1 MPDSRRPTRET
12 FEVLEVPPRPARD
25 IAGEAVA
32 DVDFAISR
40 LTHWNVRVP
49 TDSRLHQAREILAE
63 AAESGTLIPRHRG
76 DDQGLR
82 ALELAFDYAAIADTL
97 PQKTIAALR
106 RELESSLAGPLDPPD
121 AARGPQQLQ
130 AQFVVRAAF
139 VRAGLS
145 PSHPSPQVGVS
156 NPDLLLE
163 NGVSTYA
170 IEVKRPKAMHNVVPR
185 MIDARDQLANFGRP
199 GGILVDVT
207 DCLRGVPPEQV
218 GDEVWR
224 LAVQLYDEV
233 FLERGGFRQEASHIM
248 LAGTFGRLSWETTDY
263 ESHAMVNVHTVS
275 VISIFA
281 DARNTIRDHRAR
293 WIRSSFQNGLEAL
306 YRTIRERGQPET

>member
-1 MPDSRRPTRET
+1 MTDSRQPTRDS
-12 FEVLEVPPRPARD
+12 FEQLEVPPRPVRE

-32 DVDFAISR
+32 DINYAIQR
-40 LTHWNVRVP
+40 LTQWSVRVP
-49 TDSRLHQAREILAE
+49 ADSRLHQARGILAE
-63 AAESGTLIPRHRG
+63 AAETGTLIPRHRG
-76 DDQGLR
+76 DDLGLR

-97 PQKTIAALR
+97 PQATIASIR
-106 RELESSLAGPLDPPD
+106 RELESSLVGPLDPPE

-145 PSHPSPQVGVS
+145 PSHPTPRPGVS

-163 NGVSTYA
+163 NGASTYA
-170 IEVKRPKAMHNVVPR
+170 IEVKRPKVMHNVVPR
-185 MIDARDQLANFGRP
+185 MIDARDQIADYGLP

-207 DCLRGVPPEQV
+207 DCLRGIAPDRV

-224 LAVQLYDEV
+224 LALRLYDEV
-233 FLERGGFRQEASHIM
+233 FMERGGFRQESSHIM
-248 LAGTFGRLSWETTDY
+248 VAGTFGRLSWETTHY

-281 DARNTIRDHRAR
+281 DARNTIRDRRAR
-293 WIRSSFQNGLEAL
+293 WIRSSFQNGLEQL
-306 YRTIRERGQPET
+306 YRTITERGKS